1 MNRTPSSAIAGC
13 FSLSAFAVAVVA
25 GLSAQNPVSS
35 ILVRALIAMILC
47 YPVGLIIGLICQRL
61 MNDHID
67 AHQKAASITMPNST
81 KKSDQSKDAI
91 SQEESSDVTVV

>member
-1 MNRTPSSAIAGC
+1 MSKTPSSAIAGC

-35 ILVRALIAMILC
+35 ILMRALIAMIIC

-61 MNDHID
+61 MFDHIEV
-67 AHQKAASITMPNST
+67 HRKAASITIPDST
-81 KKSDQSKDAI
+81 AKSDQSDNTNLQEDA
-91 SQEESSDVTVV
+91 SDVPIV